1 MEMFARWGRR
11 LLYTDN
17 KPPAKICELPDSILS
32 SYFTGRSDELQQID
46 RVFSTSSGDLP
57 VRCVIY
63 GIPGVGKTQLA
74 LRFAS
79 LAFQRSQYTYVF
91 WVSAASV
98 EKLTR
103 DFSKLVDLLR
113 LPGRYT
119 VDQASKLT
127 VARAWLED
135 PAAARSWL
143 VVLDNVTQE
152 TTVMLRDMLPRRNSG
167 GRLLFTTRT
176 AKMADVFTAPGESS
190 QLALQPPGIK
200 DAVAML
206 SAGAEIKRESG
217 GAPSYADAEQ
227 VVRSVGNLPLAI
239 DQAASYIRD
248 MGSSANELLDIYKSE
263 EAVEVRKDS

>member
-1 MEMFARWGRR
+1 M
-11 LLYTDN
+11 
-17 KPPAKICELPDSILS
+17 
-32 SYFTGRSDELQQID
+32 
-46 RVFSTSSGDLP
+46 
-57 VRCVIY
+57 
-63 GIPGVGKTQLA
+63 PGVGKTQLA

-103 DFSKLVDLLR
+103 DFSKMVDLLR

-119 VDQASKLT
+119 LDQVTKLT

-135 PAAARSWL
+135 PTVAKSWL

-152 TTVMLRDMLPRRNSG
+152 TSVMLRDMLPRRNSG

-176 AKMADVFTAPGESS
+176 TKIADVFTAPGELS
-190 QLALQPPGIK
+190 QLALKPPGIG
-200 DAVAML
+200 DAIAML
-206 SAGAEIKRESG
+206 SAGAGMERG
-217 GAPSYADAEQ
+217 GVEEASYADAEK

-239 DQAASYIRD
+239 DQAASYMRD
-248 MGSSANELLDIYKSE
+248 TGSSANEILDIYKSKD
-263 EAVEVRKDS
+263 AVEVRKAS